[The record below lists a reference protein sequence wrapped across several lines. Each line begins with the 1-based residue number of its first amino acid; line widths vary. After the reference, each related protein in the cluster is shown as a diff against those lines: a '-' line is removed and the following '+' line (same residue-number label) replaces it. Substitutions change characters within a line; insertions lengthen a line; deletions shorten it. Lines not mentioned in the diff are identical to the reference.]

1 MSVSDR
7 SNDDAKIAEWLETS
21 DELASSHSR
30 CPPHPQSLA
39 RKRTEE
45 DKICLPE
52 HPSGSNSMAPIGE
65 CRRCSLVDVTVAD
78 VDQDVETP
86 NVHHL
91 KERRE
96 VRGER

>member
-7 SNDDAKIAEWLETS
+7 SDDDATIGEWLETS
-21 DELASSHSR
+21 DELASYHIQ

-52 HPSGSNSMAPIGE
+52 YLSESNSMATIGE
-65 CRRCSLVDVTVAD
+65 CRRCGLADVTVAD
-78 VDQDVETP
+78 IGQDVETP

-91 KERRE
+91 KER
-96 VRGER
+96 